1 MFDEFSETHHDM
13 AAFTGTVQAQPAQ
26 SFSIENLI
34 ARVAEGDHAA
44 FHALYEASGARL
56 MAQAL
61 YIVRRFDVA
70 EDVLQDAFVRVWMRA
85 KDFDPQ
91 RGRAMTWL
99 TRVLR
104 NTAIDFLRKQRIA
117 ARYHADADAAAMLAS
132 PAVQID
138 HRIDLSRGLRELP
151 KSQIQAVIAVAV
163 EGHTHQEAAAK
174 FLVPV
179 PTSKARVAR
188 GLQRIRTYL
197 ST

>member
-1 MFDEFSETHHDM
+1 MFDEVHDTQHAE
-13 AAFTGTVQAQPAQ
+13 AAGNGTVQAQPAQ
-26 SFSIENLI
+26 SLSMENLI
-34 ARVAEGDHAA
+34 ERVAEGDQAA
-44 FHALYEASGARL
+44 FHALYDASGARL

-70 EDVLQDAFVRVWMRA
+70 EDVLQEAFVRVWMRA
-85 KDFDPQ
+85 KDYDPQ
-91 RGRAMTWL
+91 RGRALTWL

-104 NTAIDFLRKQRIA
+104 NTAIDFLRKQRVA
-117 ARYHADADAAAMLAS
+117 ARYHADADAAATLAS
-132 PAVQID
+132 PAVPID

-151 KSQIQAVIAVAV
+151 EAQIEAVMAVAV

-174 FLVPV
+174 FLIPV

-188 GLQRIRTYL
+188 GLQRMRTYL